1 MRRRLSELNLID
13 DFLMTCVA
21 SDPEVGEACCRRMLS
36 VLLQRE
42 ITKVHITTQR
52 VILGVDTNLRGI
64 RMDVEVE
71 EKTRIDG
78 AERVANIYDIEP
90 HTRNDLDFPRHNRF
104 YQAKIDG
111 RHLKSG
117 EADFGMLPN
126 LYVITI
132 TNFDIFGEDQ
142 MVYTFQ
148 NRCEEVPD
156 LEYDDGLRFVYFN
169 TKGASF
175 KVRCNRGN

>member
-71 EKTRIDG
+71 EKPG
-78 AERVANIYDIEP
+78 
-90 HTRNDLDFPRHNRF
+90 
-104 YQAKIDG
+104 
-111 RHLKSG
+111 
-117 EADFGMLPN
+117 
-126 LYVITI
+126 
-132 TNFDIFGEDQ
+132 
-142 MVYTFQ
+142 
-148 NRCEEVPD
+148 
-156 LEYDDGLRFVYFN
+156 
-169 TKGASF
+169 
-175 KVRCNRGN
+175 